1 MANKHLYIYEAGHK
15 QAIQPKKN
23 GITNKKWGEM
33 SILVRN
39 KIKTIIKY

>member
-1 MANKHLYIYEAGHK
+1 MKQDINK
-15 QAIQPKKN
+15 QFNQKKN